1 MSSHEKLP
9 DPKQP
14 IYNCL
19 NWMAAHII
27 RKEYNDDQLLLDA
40 HELIHVCV
48 DPKCQEKFV
57 EILDKLRMR
66 NKRLNATVEA
76 WERSAG
82 ELTNA
87 LVQIGQLQKA
97 LADDLVQIAE
107 LQKAIAASGQNA

>member
-19 NWMAAHII
+19 NWMSTPII

-40 HELIHVCV
+40 YDVLHASV
-48 DPKCQEKFV
+48 DAKCHPLLV
-57 EILDKLRMR
+57 EVLDKLRMR
-66 NKRLNATVEA
+66 NRRLNATIEA

-82 ELTNA
+82 ELTKA
-87 LVQIGQLQKA
+87 LVQIGQLQK
-97 LADDLVQIAE
+97 V
-107 LQKAIAASGQNA
+107 IAAGVEPATALVRTERSAN